1 MERRQA
7 SKILVFFPQLKV
19 HLNTDE
25 VKVFLHLHSGG
36 RIYPSSAR
44 AFSSQVI
51 SPSLQQS
58 DVEPKGNDS
67 RLLTLAVYQMALAR
81 KKFLSKEKRPCRF

>member
-1 MERRQA
+1 MP
-7 SKILVFFPQLKV
+7 VFLQLKV

-58 DVEPKGNDS
+58 DVESPAGSDS
-67 RLLTLAVYQMALAR
+67 RLLTLAVYQMSLAR